1 MSVEEDGEDDAS
13 WETPAAAA
21 ARVAQ
26 ARALRE
32 RVATGGLRF
41 EAYLPPDLALWVL
54 DMVERGTFTSPSEA
68 VFVFMGQ
75 AQELD
80 PHHDLRRE
88 LFRRRIEAAREG
100 PFIEAEE
107 VWDRLEEEMR
117 NWTEPATWRRIGPDG
132 EMAGDAEDLD
142 RA

>member
-1 MSVEEDGEDDAS
+1 MSVEDEENDAP

-26 ARALRE
+26 ARALRG
-32 RVATGGLRF
+32 RVGAGGLRF
-41 EAYLPPDLALWVL
+41 EAYLPSDLALWVL
-54 DMVERGTFTSPSEA
+54 DMVERGTFTDPSEA

-100 PFIEAEE
+100 PFVEAEE
-107 VWDRLEEEMR
+107 VWDQLEEEMR
-117 NWTEPATWRRIGPDG
+117 EWTEPATWRRIGPDG
-132 EMAGDAEDLD
+132 MMAGGAEE
-142 RA
+142 

>member
-1 MSVEEDGEDDAS
+1 MSAEEDGEDDAS

-41 EAYLPPDLALWVL
+41 EAYLPSDLALWVL
-54 DMVERGTFTSPSEA
+54 DRVERGIFTSPSEA
-68 VFVFMGQ
+68 VFVLMGQ
-75 AQELD
+75 ARELD

-88 LFRRRIEAAREG
+88 LFCRMIDAAREG

-117 NWTEPATWRRIGPDG
+117 EWTEPAMWRRIGPDG
-132 EMAGDAEDLD
+132 EMADDKGDPG

>member
-1 MSVEEDGEDDAS
+1 MSVEDEENDAP

-32 RVATGGLRF
+32 GVATGGLRF
-41 EAYLPPDLALWVL
+41 EAYLPSDLALWVL
-54 DMVERGTFTSPSEA
+54 DMVERGTFTSPDEA

-75 AQELD
+75 ARELD

-88 LFRRRIEAAREG
+88 LFRRGIEAAHEG

-117 NWTEPATWRRIGPDG
+117 NRTEPATWRWIGPDG
-132 EMAGDAEDLD
+132 EMADDKEEPG

>member
-1 MSVEEDGEDDAS
+1 MSAEEDGDDDAP

-21 ARVAQ
+21 TRVAQ

-32 RVATGGLRF
+32 RVETGGLRF
-41 EAYLPPDLALWVL
+41 EAYLPSDLALWVL
-54 DMVERGTFTSPSEA
+54 DMVEQGTFTSPDEA

-75 AQELD
+75 ARELD

-100 PFIEAEE
+100 PFIEAEQ
-107 VWDRLEEEMR
+107 VWDQLEEAMR
-117 NWTEPATWRRIGPDG
+117 DRTEPAVWRRIGPDG
-132 EMAGDAEDLD
+132 TMVGDVED
-142 RA
+142 

>member
-1 MSVEEDGEDDAS
+1 MSVEDEENDAP

-26 ARALRE
+26 AHALRE
-32 RVATGGLRF
+32 RVGTGGLRF
-41 EAYLPPDLALWVL
+41 EAYLPSDLALWVL
-54 DMVERGTFTSPSEA
+54 DMVERGTFTDPSEA

-88 LFRRRIEAAREG
+88 LFRRRIETAREG

-117 NWTEPATWRRIGPDG
+117 EWTEPATWRRIGPDG
-132 EMAGDAEDLD
+132 EMADDKEEPG